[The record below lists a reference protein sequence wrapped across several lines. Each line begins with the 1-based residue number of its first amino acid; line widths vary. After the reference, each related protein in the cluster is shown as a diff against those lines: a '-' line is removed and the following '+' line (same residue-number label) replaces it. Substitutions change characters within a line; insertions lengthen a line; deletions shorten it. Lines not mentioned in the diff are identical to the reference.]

1 MPSKTCAACAPGGID
16 SEDVTDMPLAL
27 APLTPE
33 PLALMPLTERDV
45 RELIA
50 APYAFAARH
59 RLVIEDGACAPAF
72 IYERALSNMQLA
84 PAWAG
89 LLGTRLYVLDGQRVV
104 GGGGVKA
111 PPTQDGEVE
120 IGYGMAPAWRGRGLG
135 TQAARALT
143 AEALTHGA
151 QRVSA
156 CTRPDNIAS
165 WRLLERIGFVRD
177 GERADADDGMLWRWV
192 RKRG

>member
-1 MPSKTCAACAPGGID
+1 MSPSLVPP
-16 SEDVTDMPLAL
+16 SL
-27 APLTPE
+27 APLT
-33 PLALMPLTERDV
+33 LMPLTERDLC
-45 RELIA
+45 ELIA
-50 APYAFAARH
+50 APEAFATRH
-59 RLVIEDGACAPAF
+59 ALIIEDGACAPNF
-72 IYERALSNMQLA
+72 IYERALSNLQLA

-111 PPTQDGEVE
+111 PPTHDGEVE
-120 IGYGMAPAWRGRGLG
+120 IGYGMAPAWQRRGLG
-135 TQAARALT
+135 TQAARGLT
-143 AEALTHGA
+143 EEALAHGA

-177 GERADADDGMLWRWV
+177 GERADPHDGMLWRWICG
-192 RKRG
+192 RG

>member
-1 MPSKTCAACAPGGID
+1 MSPSL
-16 SEDVTDMPLAL
+16 VPLSL
-27 APLTPE
+27 ASLT
-33 PLALMPLTERDV
+33 LLSLTERDL

-50 APYAFAARH
+50 APGAFATRH
-59 RLVIEDGACAPAF
+59 ALSIEDGACAPNF
-72 IYERALSNMQLA
+72 IYERALSNLQLA
-84 PAWAG
+84 PAWAA

-111 PPTQDGEVE
+111 PPTAEGEVE
-120 IGYGMAPAWRGRGLG
+120 IGYGIAPAWQGRGLG

-143 AEALTHGA
+143 EEALAHGA

-177 GERADADDGMLWRWV
+177 GERPDPHDGLLWRWV
-192 RKRG
+192 RERG